1 MRRIG
6 LAVCAVAV
14 AAALVSCGAAE
25 DGADSKASDGKASAA
40 EQGHEASTSGKN
52 PPEKDVQVTSCA
64 KDEFGDFPEAKL
76 KITNHSSKTS
86 DYLVSV
92 EFLDADGTR
101 KAEGTGLVSN
111 LAPGQTAEDTAG
123 GLAEVPGKVT
133 CRIVK
138 VTRTASL

>member
-1 MRRIG
+1 MRRIR

-25 DGADSKASDGKASAA
+25 DGADSKASGGKASAA
-40 EQGHEASTSGKN
+40 EQNHEASTSGKN
-52 PPEKDVQVTSCA
+52 PPEKDVKVTSCS

-76 KITNHSSKTS
+76 RITNHSSKPS

-101 KAEGTGLVSN
+101 KGEGTGLVSN